1 MGWDLKYLI
10 FEKPIHEIALV
21 LHENILYYTGL
32 KCPVV
37 FSIFLGLG
45 LPKTALDEVH
55 KNIRCAVRWNLWL
68 TRKRS
73 ASGQMLHS
81 ASM

>member
-32 KCPVV
+32 QCPVV
-37 FSIFLGLG
+37 FFDISR
-45 LPKTALDEVH
+45 PRVA
-55 KNIRCAVRWNLWL
+55 
-68 TRKRS
+68 
-73 ASGQMLHS
+73 
-81 ASM
+81 